1 MRQAESF
8 KFRRQQPIGEYIVDF
23 VCAGRKLVVEVDGG
37 QHVEQAEYDESRR
50 KWLQD
55 QGYRV
60 LRFWNHD
67 VLTMPDAVLTTIL
80 RELDK
85 SV

>member
-1 MRQAESF
+1 MRQAETY

-23 VCAGRKLVVEVDGG
+23 VCSEKKLIIEVDGG
-37 QHVEQAEYDESRR
+37 QHIEQVANDESRS

-67 VLTMPDAVLTTIL
+67 VLTMPDAVLTAIL
-80 RELDK
+80 QELDR
-85 SV
+85 SE